1 MCLWTEDKPVI
12 CPSRPALKGRTG
24 HFFRLYCEKS
34 GSLPKEELTIAAGEG
49 IMVVHGIGTK
59 NRILYIEQNQGG
71 NNMISMEMLQDARRV
86 LSPVINQTPVLHA
99 PGLVPDCDFI

>member
-1 MCLWTEDKPVI
+1 
-12 CPSRPALKGRTG
+12 
-24 HFFRLYCEKS
+24 
-34 GSLPKEELTIAAGEG
+34 
-49 IMVVHGIGTK
+49 MVVHGIETK

-99 PGLVPDCDFI
+99 PGLVPDCDFYLKADCLQKTGAFKLRGAYYKIATLSD

>member
-1 MCLWTEDKPVI
+1 
-12 CPSRPALKGRTG
+12 
-24 HFFRLYCEKS
+24 
-34 GSLPKEELTIAAGEG
+34 
-49 IMVVHGIGTK
+49 MVVHGIGTK

-99 PGLVPDCDFI
+99 PGLVPDCDFYLKADCLQKTGGLQAAGRVL

>member
-1 MCLWTEDKPVI
+1 
-12 CPSRPALKGRTG
+12 
-24 HFFRLYCEKS
+24 
-34 GSLPKEELTIAAGEG
+34 
-49 IMVVHGIGTK
+49 MVVHGIGTK

-99 PGLVPDCDFI
+99 PGLVPDCDFYLKADWGLQAAGRVL